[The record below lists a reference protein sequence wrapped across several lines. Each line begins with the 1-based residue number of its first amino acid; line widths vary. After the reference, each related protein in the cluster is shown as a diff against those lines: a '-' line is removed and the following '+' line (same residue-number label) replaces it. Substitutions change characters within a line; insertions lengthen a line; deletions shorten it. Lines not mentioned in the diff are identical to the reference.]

1 MGCYT
6 FWRSNSFFCF
16 SYARTILLEI
26 CEMFISTVGLIKNDC
41 FWTACLEQKWRACS
55 KLNKKKSSICV
66 NVKVQLV
73 TKFYNCHSSRII
85 NSRLQIG
92 RNLLK
97 FLKIFK
103 TEFFENP
110 YNKDKSVGLQEI
122 QCGTVIAF
130 NIISTSENIST
141 QFVCTILQWAAS
153 TATCC

>member
-1 MGCYT
+1 MT
-6 FWRSNSFFCF
+6 FRLRKKKEVFDKVNISQGPLLLN
-16 SYARTILLEI
+16 ILLGA
-26 CEMFISTVGLIKNDC
+26 EMTSLLKIK
-41 FWTACLEQKWRACS
+41 S
-55 KLNKKKSSICV
+55 KKSSICV

-141 QFVCTILQWAAS
+141 QFVCTILQ
-153 TATCC
+153 